1 MGKTA
6 SRSASRC
13 CARVDRSPRP
23 ATPIRPRARVT
34 KWLRD
39 RVANAIAGSNRAGSE
54 VPAEYG
60 VSWPTAHKSLVAA
73 AAR

>member
-1 MGKTA
+1 MGKRRPVCVEVLCPR
-6 SRSASRC
+6 RSFTQTSDA
-13 CARVDRSPRP
+13 
-23 ATPIRPRARVT
+23 IRPRARVT

-39 RVANAIAGSNRAGSE
+39 RVANAIAGSNRAVSE